1 MDHIQRQSLAFHLH
15 RETGKILRVVSRG
28 AQAFSTV
35 IRVLLFQFAPIFL
48 DIGLALAVFFYYFK
62 FYIGLI
68 TIVLM
73 VTYVL
78 ATVLIQNWRNRIFVV
93 LNNRDNSFNQKVTD
107 SLLNFE
113 TVKYFNAEEH
123 EERRFKSSLIDF

>member
-48 DIGLALAVFFYYFK
+48 DIGLALAVFFHYFK
-62 FYIGLI
+62 FYIVLI